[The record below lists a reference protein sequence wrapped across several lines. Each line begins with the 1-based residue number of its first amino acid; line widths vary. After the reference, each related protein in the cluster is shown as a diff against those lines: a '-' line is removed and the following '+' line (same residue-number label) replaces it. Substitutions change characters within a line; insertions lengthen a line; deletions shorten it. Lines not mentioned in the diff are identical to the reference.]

1 MINYITEAS
10 VCLACFYSIYWLF
23 LRGEKLLSINR
34 FYLLATA
41 LISLIIPLLSFEISL
56 NLFQQNQSVSQ
67 TGFIEGLG
75 ARRHLPTETP
85 LVSIGLVYSIGLA
98 IATLLLAIKVIY
110 AKRRIGQNISLK
122 TKPIKITET
131 DGLAAFSFLNTIFIG
146 KDISKNKELKEHII
160 AHESAH
166 IEGMHSLD
174 LFLFEVLKCVFWFNP
189 FSYLYCKS
197 IRLQHE
203 YIADQHALK
212 MTSPASYQRSLLE
225 LTLSQVNSS
234 LISNFNEHPIETR
247 LKMIQKL
254 NSNVMNKLKTL
265 FAVPILAL
273 LFIAFACTDTVDPT
287 PDELELIEYEVPRPI
302 QELQALSNPLLHV
315 IDSMRIVEGKAQYGF
330 NFEKNPDSDGNFKV
344 YEILDSDLKK
354 ANLILL
360 KSLEET
366 KRQKNETT
374 TVDYHEF
381 ALALPIMKKVQK
393 KSLKQNFE
401 VLTEQKVQTKASQK
415 ADKVFLINPDGTRK
429 H

>member
-56 NLFQQNQSVSQ
+56 NLFEQNQSVNQ

-110 AKRRIGQNISLK
+110 AKKRIGQNISLK

-166 IEGMHSLD
+166 IEGKHSLD
-174 LFLFEVLKCVFWFNP
+174 LFFFEVMKCVFWFNP

-197 IRLQHE
+197 IKLQHE
-203 YIADQHALK
+203 YIADQYALE

-234 LISNFNEHPIETR
+234 LISNFNEHPI
-247 LKMIQKL
+247 QH
-254 NSNVMNKLKTL
+254 
-265 FAVPILAL
+265 
-273 LFIAFACTDTVDPT
+273 D
-287 PDELELIEYEVPRPI
+287 
-302 QELQALSNPLLHV
+302 
-315 IDSMRIVEGKAQYGF
+315 
-330 NFEKNPDSDGNFKV
+330 
-344 YEILDSDLKK
+344 
-354 ANLILL
+354 
-360 KSLEET
+360 
-366 KRQKNETT
+366 
-374 TVDYHEF
+374 
-381 ALALPIMKKVQK
+381 
-393 KSLKQNFE
+393 
-401 VLTEQKVQTKASQK
+401 
-415 ADKVFLINPDGTRK
+415 
-429 H
+429 